1 MFRRVPRDEA
11 FYGLLGRTAAHT
23 LAAARELPALLGA
36 TSDAE
41 RKAVAKAIAD
51 LEGAGDA
58 ATHEVI
64 RSATAAFLTPFDRAD
79 LITLARALDNCLD
92 QIELAAD
99 LVRLHR
105 LSTFPPRVGRQVDTI
120 LRMSELTV
128 EAMPR
133 LRSPESLADFWI
145 EINRLE
151 NLADDVLGH
160 ALSDLFKTNDALRIL
175 KFKDIYEELERATD
189 RCETVA
195 NIISDIVI
203 RHS

>member
-1 MFRRVPRDEA
+1 MRIGL
-11 FYGLLGRTAAHT
+11 FYEHQ
-23 LAAARELPALLGA
+23 LPKPWGP
-36 TSDAE
+36 DAE
-41 RKAVAKAIAD
+41 HRLLK
-51 LEGAGDA
+51 DA
-58 ATHEVI
+58 
-64 RSATAAFLTPFDRAD
+64 
-79 LITLARALDNCLD
+79 LD

-151 NLADDVLGH
+151 NEADSLNRISIG
-160 ALSDLFKTNDALRIL
+160 ALFDTE
-175 KFKDIYEELERATD
+175 KDP
-189 RCETVA
+189 
-195 NIISDIVI
+195 SP
-203 RHS
+203 S

>member
-120 LRMSELTV
+120 LRV

-151 NLADDVLGH
+151 NMGDKAHRKLTVEILEEYATDPI
-160 ALSDLFKTNDALRIL
+160 TALRL
-175 KFKDIYEELERATD
+175 LLVVEALEAAINAF
-189 RCETVA
+189 ETVA
-195 NIISDIVI
+195 DTIEGIAVKES
-203 RHS
+203 